1 MLFDVDNYSG
11 VIETF
16 HKEDGKIF
24 IKKHQEIDSMLD
36 LNALDRNNSSGW
48 KGDIHKVASIP
59 MVVVD
64 QWREELKL
72 KGYQECD
79 PFHSSNK
86 TWLIAR
92 LNNSNFGKLRTKDG
106 NI

>member
-1 MLFDVDNYSG
+1 MLLDADQYSG

-24 IKKHQEIDSMLD
+24 IKKHQEVDSMLD
-36 LNALDRNNSSGW
+36 LNAVDRNHSSGW
-48 KGDIHKVASIP
+48 KGDMHKVASIP
-59 MVVVD
+59 MIVVD

-79 PFHSSNK
+79 PFHKTNK

-92 LNNSNFGKLRTKDG
+92 LNNSDFGKLRTKDG
-106 NI
+106 NL